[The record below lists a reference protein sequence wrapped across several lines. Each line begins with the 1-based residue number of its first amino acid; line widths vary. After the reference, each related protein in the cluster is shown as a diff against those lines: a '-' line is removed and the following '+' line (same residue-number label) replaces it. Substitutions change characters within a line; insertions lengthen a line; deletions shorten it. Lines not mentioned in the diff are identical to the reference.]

1 MQGMKSNCL
10 TQYLQVQR
18 VRSFEKKYKQ
28 LRIRERP
35 KTIHGIENFMLDDS
49 KNELKEE
56 RNQTSQCLT
65 TTEPPVIVSIDTS
78 GTNFER
84 MQSLRLSGRR
94 NQSQEEREKKK
105 KRRRTVSG
113 VPDHLMHEIEQFERK
128 QKGNG
133 GGNRKNPRSYS
144 FDDLDAEDDSV
155 VRDEGIVKYLDEI
168 EGKMEEKYE
177 EEKALK
183 IMKYFPCRRAR
194 SLPRCVKLGSVNRSL
209 SAERKTQKDHDLN
222 TTYGSS
228 SLSVAS
234 LVSNTSRLSRST
246 KRSSIIS
253 NKLRSL
259 VNSGSSKEKAKPRP
273 KSLDLDTFL
282 NKESNTTKDAKERS
296 KSTCSLERNKATKTL
311 SVPDSLLHKEFSERS
326 SSTIGPGS
334 YYSFESSTL
343 PRAQAKKYNFP
354 WESLPKDWTTSVR
367 LREISKRRAKEDR
380 QSSSGEFKR
389 SQYSKTCLKQPLKKK
404 DKTKILMTD
413 GILMKVKSNAECS
426 PWSIL
431 Q

>member
-1 MQGMKSNCL
+1 
-10 TQYLQVQR
+10 
-18 VRSFEKKYKQ
+18 
-28 LRIRERP
+28 
-35 KTIHGIENFMLDDS
+35 MLDDI
-49 KNELKEE
+49 KNEHTEEKNQKKE
-56 RNQTSQCLT
+56 CLT
-65 TTEPPVIVSIDTS
+65 TTEPPVMVSIDTS

-94 NQSQEEREKKK
+94 NQSKEEREKKK

-113 VPDHLMHEIEQFERK
+113 VPDQIMSEIERFERK
-128 QKGNG
+128 QRSHEG
-133 GGNRKNPRSYS
+133 GSRQTPRSYS
-144 FDDLDAEDDSV
+144 FDDLDAEDDNI

-168 EGKMEEKYE
+168 EGKMEERYE

-183 IMKYFPCRRAR
+183 LMKYFPCRRSR
-194 SLPRCVKLGSVNRSL
+194 SLPRCVKLASVNRSL
-209 SAERKTQKDHDLN
+209 SADRKQRERDLN

-234 LVSNTSRLSRST
+234 LASSASSRLSRAT

-259 VNSGSSKEKAKPRP
+259 VNSGSTKEKPKPRP

-282 NKESNTTKDAKERS
+282 NKDKDSKDETERS
-296 KSTCSLERNKATKTL
+296 RSTYSLERNKTARAN
-311 SVPDSLLHKEFSERS
+311 VPDSLLHKEFSGKS

-334 YYSFESSTL
+334 YYSFENSTL
-343 PRAQAKKYNFP
+343 PRAQAKKYDFP

-380 QSSSGEFKR
+380 QSSSGENLTLYFAH
-389 SQYSKTCLKQPLKKK
+389 STPDKK
-404 DKTKILMTD
+404 
-413 GILMKVKSNAECS
+413 V
-426 PWSIL
+426 
-431 Q
+431 

>member
-1 MQGMKSNCL
+1 M
-10 TQYLQVQR
+10 QR

-168 EGKMEEKYE
+168 DGKMEEKYE

-209 SAERKTQKDHDLN
+209 SAERKTQKERDLN

-389 SQYSKTCLKQPLKKK
+389 SQYSKTCFKRPLIKKG
-404 DKTKILMTD
+404 KTKISMTD
-413 GILMKVKSNAECS
+413 GILMKVKTIAECS

>member
-1 MQGMKSNCL
+1 MKCQLLLSLKNNTKIRMSSATIFL
-10 TQYLQVQR
+10 RAFRDNYSLVIYSQVQR

-35 KTIHGIENFMLDDS
+35 KTIHGIESFMLDDS

-56 RNQTSQCLT
+56 KNQNNLCLT

-84 MQSLRLSGRR
+84 MQSLRLSGRQ
-94 NQSQEEREKKK
+94 NQSQEERDKKK

-113 VPDHLMHEIEQFERK
+113 VPDNLMHEIEQFERK
-128 QKGNG
+128 QKIND
-133 GGNRKNPRSYS
+133 GGNRQTPRSYS
-144 FDDLDAEDDSV
+144 FDDLDAEDDNI

-168 EGKMEEKYE
+168 EGKMEERYE

-183 IMKYFPCRRAR
+183 IMKYFPCRRSK
-194 SLPRCVKLGSVNRSL
+194 SLPRCVKLGSVSRSL
-209 SAERKTQKDHDLN
+209 SVERKTPKERSLN

-234 LVSNTSRLSRST
+234 LGSNTSRLSRST

-259 VNSGSSKEKAKPRP
+259 VNSGNSKEKPKPRP

-282 NKESNTTKDAKERS
+282 NNESSSTKDQKERS
-296 KSTCSLERNKATKTL
+296 KSTCSLERNKATRTN
-311 SVPDSLLHKEFSERS
+311 VPDSLLHKEFSERS

-334 YYSFESSTL
+334 YYSFENSTL

-380 QSSSGEFKR
+380 QSSSGELFFSLMYVR
-389 SQYSKTCLKQPLKKK
+389 TKKK
-404 DKTKILMTD
+404 N
-413 GILMKVKSNAECS
+413 SCHSE
-426 PWSIL
+426 
-431 Q
+431 